1 MLSTKIRGQ
10 KLEQLLADQAVT
22 SNLSTDLRGHTSC
35 PHICVHMCLTV
46 SGSWDELGTETQVLA
61 ADAVVFCG
69 CRLGQAGTSAGG
81 GSAAPAGL

>member
-35 PHICVHMCLTV
+35 PHICVHMYLTV
-46 SGSWDELGTETQVLA
+46 SGSWDELGTET
-61 ADAVVFCG
+61 
-69 CRLGQAGTSAGG
+69 
-81 GSAAPAGL
+81 